1 MQRED
6 VSTDL
11 LWTTNSPVQTMTP
24 EEVNELAN
32 HTQQQQE
39 PTNETNNN
47 DSPNV

>member
-24 EEVNELAN
+24 EEVNEIAN
-32 HTQQQQE
+32 HTQQQE